1 MSDGGPREKVFGQR
15 GDASRLWTAET
26 SNVAKQAEPS
36 HVDEAQP
43 VIDELRAQGYPVDA
57 VADLLNKRLRYA
69 DAIPTLL
76 RWLPRVKDPAVKED
90 IVRALSVPWARPA
103 AASPLIHEFVKAPN
117 DSELGLRWTIANALA
132 VVADDSVFDDVVA
145 LLRNPEYGRAREMLA
160 LALANMKTPR
170 AADVLVAALQDPVL
184 AGHAVKALGKLKSKR
199 AESAIRPFTNHPK
212 AWIRA
217 EAKKALKSIS
227 KATD

>member
-1 MSDGGPREKVFGQR
+1 VGG
-15 GDASRLWTAET
+15 
-26 SNVAKQAEPS
+26 
-36 HVDEAQP
+36 AQP
-43 VIDELRAQGYPVDA
+43 LIDELRAQAYPVDS
-57 VADLLNKRLRYA
+57 VADLLNKRMRYP
-69 DAIPTLL
+69 DAIPILV

-103 AASPLIHEFVKAPN
+103 AASPLIHEFVKAPS

-132 VVADDSVFDDVVA
+132 VVADDSVFDDVVT
-145 LLRNPEYGRAREMLA
+145 LLRNPAYGRAREMLA

-170 AADVLVAALQDPVL
+170 AVDVLIAALQDPQL
-184 AGHAVKALGKLKSKR
+184 AGHAVKALGRLKSKR

-217 EAKKALKSIS
+217 EAKKALASIS
-227 KATD
+227 KASD